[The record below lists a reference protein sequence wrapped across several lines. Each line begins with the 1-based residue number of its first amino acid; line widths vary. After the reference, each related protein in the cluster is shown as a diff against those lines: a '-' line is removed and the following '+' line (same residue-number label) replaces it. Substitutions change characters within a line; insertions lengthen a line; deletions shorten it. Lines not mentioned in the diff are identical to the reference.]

1 MLQTMVAFGYLKT
14 YRKFMVLMKKKKKE
28 IFLQLK
34 NLTKKT
40 KKINV
45 KERERNS
52 STIIVGD
59 FTPNSHKW
67 TLYPDRNDT

>member
-1 MLQTMVAFGYLKT
+1 MLLNVANHGSIWLFKNLQKIHGANE
-14 YRKFMVLMKKKKKE
+14 KKKKE

-45 KERERNS
+45 KERRE
-52 STIIVGD
+52 TAAQ
-59 FTPNSHKW
+59 
-67 TLYPDRNDT
+67 